1 MAIAITTAAARQG
14 ELRAALPRI
23 QSLLRSNQA
32 GQIGDDVIDELV
44 DCCWM
49 EWDGGALKLTAT
61 GLNICRQSVVEAQQ
75 RAV

>member
-1 MAIAITTAAARQG
+1 MAIATTTADRQG

-44 DCCWM
+44 HCSWM

-75 RAV
+75 RAA

>member
-1 MAIAITTAAARQG
+1 MPTATYRADRQS
-14 ELRAALPRI
+14 ELRAALPHI
-23 QSLLRSNQA
+23 QNLLKTNQA

-44 DCCWM
+44 KCFWM

-61 GLNICRQSVVEAQQ
+61 GLNICRQFTMEAQQ